1 MNEGH
6 ITKTEMQ
13 RLRAKLVLYYKYYT
27 ETKEQ
32 ADAVMKMI
40 NILDRGV
47 LMDY

>member
-40 NILDRGV
+40 NILDRRILG
-47 LMDY
+47 Y

>member
-27 ETKEQ
+27 
-32 ADAVMKMI
+32 VMKMI
-40 NILDRGV
+40 NILDRRILG
-47 LMDY
+47 Y